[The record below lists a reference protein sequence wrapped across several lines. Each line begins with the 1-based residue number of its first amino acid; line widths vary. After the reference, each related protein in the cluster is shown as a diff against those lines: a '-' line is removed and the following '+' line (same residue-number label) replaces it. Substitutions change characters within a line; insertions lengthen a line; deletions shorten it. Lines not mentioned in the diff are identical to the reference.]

1 MPRRSPGVFSRWR
14 QGTDSSEGRR
24 QDGGSHH
31 RNFLTLTIKFIP
43 DRKAEKMKEELNV
56 KEIVI
61 NEEIVFIQK
70 DILPISTVEDTCTV
84 YVQEEIP
91 PSCTVEETCT
101 VYVQEEDVKME
112 DVEIKGKL

>member
-1 MPRRSPGVFSRWR
+1 MVGSDDDGDSDGISSINSNRSVLLERLTQELPGM
-14 QGTDSSEGRR
+14 SSACLTTAANKTP
-24 QDGGSHH
+24 QV
-31 RNFLTLTIKFIP
+31 NFL
-43 DRKAEKMKEELNV
+43 REY
-56 KEIVI
+56 
-61 NEEIVFIQK
+61 
-70 DILPISTVEDTCTV
+70 V

>member
-1 MPRRSPGVFSRWR
+1 MAVA
-14 QGTDSSEGRR
+14 TIVT
-24 QDGGSHH
+24 
-31 RNFLTLTIKFIP
+31 FLTLTIKFIP

-56 KEIVI
+56 KKIVIKEEIVI
-61 NEEIVFIQK
+61 IQK